1 MVVLTLRYV
10 VSLIIR
16 MWKQL
21 RETHLIKVAILFCFS
36 VEDPWACGQTDWA
49 SWGQK
54 RRRRSLWEVRTN
66 HLYPKSCNDI
76 CRRGAKL
83 FKFSRQ
89 SRSWEKLGMGQVSL
103 LSGREWSWVRL
114 VITRTGDQGVFADYS
129 SERLFHFNLSKM
141 IWWASKVTPDMQLEP
156 STNSDRD
163 RSWLFKTSA
172 TADTLAI
179 RFANTKGQC
188 KAALCGS
195 VVSDDLRDQM
205 LQISRECLKI
215 VRRILP
221 ILWLFV
227 LRMPRVSVKLYCVVR
242 SFLTTYVIRCYGFQE
257 NVWRLSE
264 E

>member
-1 MVVLTLRYV
+1 
-10 VSLIIR
+10 
-16 MWKQL
+16 
-21 RETHLIKVAILFCFS
+21 
-36 VEDPWACGQTDWA
+36 
-49 SWGQK
+49 
-54 RRRRSLWEVRTN
+54 
-66 HLYPKSCNDI
+66 
-76 CRRGAKL
+76 
-83 FKFSRQ
+83 
-89 SRSWEKLGMGQVSL
+89 
-103 LSGREWSWVRL
+103 
-114 VITRTGDQGVFADYS
+114 
-129 SERLFHFNLSKM
+129 
-141 IWWASKVTPDMQLEP
+141 MQLEP

-257 NVWRLSE
+257 NV
-264 E
+264 